1 MFYYLQAFDL
11 MPFDDKIIQENPN
24 QKQTPYKIVNKFT
37 HTKKSW
43 KLNRETKIDCLN
55 SLHIKILLNK

>member
-1 MFYYLQAFDL
+1 